1 MPPPIDRLAQVI
13 MESSA
18 YEEFL
23 LKARA
28 DEDAS
33 RSLDYMMSYSDPKIT
48 PAELFYSMKEYQARD
63 FEFRQGLTFPGA

>member
-1 MPPPIDRLAQVI
+1 MAAEADSLPPIVRLAQAI
-13 MESSA
+13 TESST

-33 RSLDYMMSYSDPKIT
+33 KSLDYMASHSDPKIT
-48 PAELFYSMKEYQARD
+48 PAELFYTMKEYQARD
-63 FEFRQGLTFPGA
+63 FEFR